1 MTREAYRRSGVDV
14 AAGEQA
20 VELIRERV
28 EATFGPEVLTGL
40 GGFAA
45 AVAVPAGMRDPVLIS
60 AADGVGTKTA
70 IAARV
75 GRYDTIGIDLV
86 AMCADDVA
94 CLGAA
99 PLFFLDYVAVEH
111 LDPDAVASLV
121 SGIAAGCREAGCAL
135 VGGET
140 AEHPGLV
147 AHEGSGLA
155 GFDLAG
161 FCVGVVEREDLIDR
175 PTGQPGDV
183 LIGLEASGLHANG
196 YSLVRSLIADE
207 DLDLSAP
214 YLEFVRR
221 TLGEHE
227 LERVSADDPEHVMAS
242 LGDVF
247 LTPTR
252 IYAPHLLAL
261 RAGLRERD
269 LAVRGYAHITGGGLP
284 GNVPRLLADGAA
296 ARVDPTRWPVPA
308 VMRYV
313 AALGG
318 LDPAEMR
325 AIFNGGIGM
334 VAVVEA
340 AAARPAIE
348 LLAARGVRAWHIGE
362 VIAASGPE
370 RYEEAP
376 LAGQAA

>member
-1 MTREAYRRSGVDV
+1 VTREAYRRSGVDV
-14 AAGEQA
+14 AAGEEA
-20 VELIRERV
+20 VARIRERV

-45 AVAVPAGMRDPVLIS
+45 AVAVPAGVHDPVLVS
-60 AADGVGTKTA
+60 ATDGVGTKTA

-94 CLGAA
+94 CLGAT

-111 LDPDAVASLV
+111 LDPDAVAALV

-140 AEHPGLV
+140 AEHPGL
-147 AHEGSGLA
+147 LA
-155 GFDLAG
+155 GEASSLGFDLAG

-175 PTGQPGDV
+175 PTGRPGDV

-196 YSLVRSLIADE
+196 YSLVRSLVAE
-207 DLDLSAP
+207 RDLDLGAP

-221 TLGEHE
+221 TLGEQE
-227 LERVSADDPEHVMAS
+227 LERVSADEPDHVMAS
-242 LGDVF
+242 LGDVL

-252 IYAPHLLAL
+252 VYAPHLLAL
-261 RAGLRERD
+261 REGLRARG
-269 LAVRGYAHITGGGLP
+269 LAVRGYAHVTGGGLP
-284 GNVPRLLADGAA
+284 GNVPRALPEGAA
-296 ARVDPTRWPVPA
+296 ARLDPSRWPVPA
-308 VMRYV
+308 VIRYM

-334 VAVVEA
+334 VAVVEPGA
-340 AAARPAIE
+340 TQPAID
-348 LLAARGVRAWHIGE
+348 LLAERGVRAWQVGE
-362 VIAASGPE
+362 VVEARGPV

-376 LAGQAA
+376 LSGRAL